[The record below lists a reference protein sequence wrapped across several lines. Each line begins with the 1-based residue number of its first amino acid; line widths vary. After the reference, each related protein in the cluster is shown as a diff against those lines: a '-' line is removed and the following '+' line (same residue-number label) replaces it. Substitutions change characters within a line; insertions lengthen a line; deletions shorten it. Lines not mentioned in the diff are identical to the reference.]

1 MREPRVRPGGARRWT
16 ATRARE
22 VTLARLI
29 RRSSARQA
37 ALQTPTPGRRTAIPG
52 DGTCQTITLADGRT
66 LGFDD
71 IGDRDAPVVLYHHGF
86 GSSRL
91 VRHPDDGI
99 VPSLGLRLI
108 AVDRPGIGLSS
119 GRPGRRLLDW
129 PGDVEQLVDRLGI
142 ERFSVLGWSGGGPYS
157 LALGWSLPDRVTRI
171 GLVSAAAPLVRGADY
186 LLRHHRMATRV
197 SDTAPWMIRLAMW
210 RWSRAQ
216 RADPERHLDKAIEGM
231 IEADRVVLEDPRLRR
246 VMIANADELYRQ
258 GGRGLYDEA
267 LIMARPWG
275 FPIAGVQVP
284 VRLWHGEADTSVPVG
299 MGLYLARTLPRVEA
313 TFFPGEAHHLVY
325 DRWAEILASFA
336 TEPAGVAGGVVT
348 EVARAG

>member
-1 MREPRVRPGGARRWT
+1 MRRSTVRRATLPVVARRR
-16 ATRARE
+16 RASAPVDAVCGT
-22 VTLARLI
+22 VTL
-29 RRSSARQA
+29 S
-37 ALQTPTPGRRTAIPG
+37 
-52 DGTCQTITLADGRT
+52 DGRT

-71 IGDRDAPVVLYHHGF
+71 IGDPGAPVVLYHHGF
-86 GSSRL
+86 GSSRM

-99 VPSLGLRLI
+99 VTSLGIRLI
-108 AVDRPGIGLSS
+108 AVDRPGIGMST

-129 PGDVEQLVDRLGI
+129 PSDVEQLVDRLGV
-142 ERFSVLGWSGGGPYS
+142 ERFSILGWSGGGPYA
-157 LALGWSLPDRVTRI
+157 LACGWSLPDRVTRI

-197 SDTAPWMIRLAMW
+197 SDAAPWMIRLAMW
-210 RWSRAQ
+210 RWARAQ

-231 IEADRVVLEDPRLRR
+231 IEADRQVLDDPRLRR

-284 VRLWHGEADTSVPVG
+284 VRLWHGEADTAVPVG
-299 MGLYLARTLPRVEA
+299 MGLYLARTLPHVEA
-313 TFFPGEAHHLVY
+313 TFFPGEAHHLLY
-325 DRWAEILASFA
+325 DRWAEIVGALASGQRGVGRP
-336 TEPAGVAGGVVT
+336 EPQ
-348 EVARAG
+348 VARAG

>member
-1 MREPRVRPGGARRWT
+1 MVRRLSAAGRVRSLPAPADAR
-16 ATRARE
+16 
-22 VTLARLI
+22 
-29 RRSSARQA
+29 S
-37 ALQTPTPGRRTAIPG
+37 RTIV
-52 DGTCQTITLADGRT
+52 LADGRT

-71 IGDRDAPVVLYHHGF
+71 IGDPDAPAVLYHHGF
-86 GSSRL
+86 GSSRMM
-91 VRHPDDGI
+91 RHPDDSIAESAG
-99 VPSLGLRLI
+99 VRLI
-108 AVDRPGIGLSS
+108 AVDRPGIGLST

-129 PGDVEQLVDRLGI
+129 PSDVEQLVDQLDI

-157 LALGWSLPDRVTRI
+157 LACGWSLPDRVTRI

-186 LLRHHRMATRV
+186 LLRHHRVAYRAA
-197 SDTAPWMIRLAMW
+197 DAAPWMIRLAMW

-216 RADPERHLDKAIEGM
+216 RADPEGHLDKAIEGM
-231 IEADRVVLEDPRLRR
+231 IEVDRLVLEDPHLRR

-299 MGLYLARTLPRVEA
+299 MGLYLARTLPRVDA
-313 TFFPGEAHHLVY
+313 TFYPGEAHHLMY
-325 DRWAEILASFA
+325 DRWAEILAAFA
-336 TEPAGVAGGVVT
+336 TPASARRET
-348 EVARAG
+348 APQVARAG

>member
-1 MREPRVRPGGARRWT
+1 MREPRVRTGGTRRWN
-16 ATRARE
+16 AARARE
-22 VTLARLI
+22 VTLARLT
-29 RRSSARQA
+29 RRSATRRMATVTASGSPVPA
-37 ALQTPTPGRRTAIPG
+37 AAGPCR
-52 DGTCQTITLADGRT
+52 TITLADGRT

-71 IGDRDAPVVLYHHGF
+71 IGGRDAPVVLYHHGF
-86 GSSRL
+86 GSSRM

-99 VPSLGLRLI
+99 VASLGLRLI

-129 PGDVEQLVDRLGI
+129 PGDVEQLADRLGI

-157 LALGWSLPDRVTRI
+157 LALGWSLPDRVDRI

-186 LLRHHRMATRV
+186 LLRHHRVATRV
-197 SDTAPWMIRLAMW
+197 SDAAPWMIRLAMW

-231 IEADRVVLEDPRLRR
+231 IEADKLVLEDPALRR

-284 VRLWHGEADTSVPVG
+284 VRLWHGEADPAVPVG

-313 TFFPGEAHHLVY
+313 TFFPGEAHHLLY
-325 DRWAEILASFA
+325 DRWAEILGSFVPPRPA
-336 TEPAGVAGGVVT
+336 VAPEPEPAAS
-348 EVARAG
+348 RAG